1 MTHASGRKLGLVL
14 GGGAGRGV
22 AHIGVI
28 KCLDEERL
36 YPDVVVGTSIG
47 ALIGCLYAFGWG
59 FERIADWTR
68 EVASSSEFR
77 QLGFEAFA
85 EHKKDFAVRRM
96 GYYLRERL
104 IYARMA
110 LVPFVTKRETLRK
123 VIDCFVPDVLVEN
136 LPVAFGCT
144 ALDLVNGRDLL
155 IRSGPLRD
163 AVMRSISIAGMF
175 PPFEED
181 GCVLVDAGPTCNVPV
196 DACREMNADVVVAVN
211 LRGTLARFNA
221 AHSALATT
229 FRADEIARFRLN
241 RLEAQRADVLIEP
254 GIESI
259 HWADFGKTDL
269 GVRAGYAAARARLS
283 DIRSLVRPSFL
294 SRLKRIV
301 TKRRARPRTS
311 S

>member
-1 MTHASGRKLGLVL
+1 MVFLQKRKLGLVL
-14 GGGAGRGV
+14 GGGASRGV
-22 AHIGVI
+22 AHIGVV

-47 ALIGCLYAFGWG
+47 ALIGCLYACGWG
-59 FERIADWTR
+59 FGRIADWAR

-104 IYARMA
+104 IHARMA
-110 LVPFVTKRETLRK
+110 LAPFVTKRETLRK
-123 VIDCFVPDVLVEN
+123 VIDCFVPDVLIEN

-144 ALDLVNGRDLL
+144 TLDLVNGRDILL
-155 IRSGPLRD
+155 RGGPLRD

-196 DACREMNADVVVAVN
+196 DACRELGAEVAVAVN
-211 LRGTLARFNA
+211 LRSDLARFSA

-229 FRADEIARFRLN
+229 FRADEIARYRLN
-241 RLEAQRADVLIEP
+241 KIEAQRANVLIEP
-254 GIESI
+254 RLESI
-259 HWADFGKTDL
+259 HWADFGKIDVGL
-269 GVRAGYAAARARLS
+269 RAGHAAARAKLS
-283 DIRSLVRPSFL
+283 DIRAALRIGPLDRIRSLLPRRS
-294 SRLKRIV
+294 SR
-301 TKRRARPRTS
+301 
-311 S
+311 